1 VYDLYQPLPELEALK
16 RTWLPMLK
24 LLRRFTGVQLY
35 TTNYD
40 LVIEEALSQL
50 GVADT
55 GVDTGW
61 RGSTKRTLDTQL
73 WGTRPDFTKPL
84 LTKLH
89 GSVNWSW
96 VRDEIHISDPAYK
109 GDHKRHPILYPGFKG
124 RPAQE
129 PFSLFHRH
137 LQHALRDADLV
148 IVIGFAFRDE
158 HINQLFIDE
167 VGPRTA
173 VYVIDVRAPVR
184 APLSGDRFEVL
195 GEGEG
200 FTDSVVRELSDRLDS
215 TTRRR
220 TTVTA

>member
-1 VYDLYQPLPELEALK
+1 
-16 RTWLPMLK
+16 
-24 LLRRFTGVQLY
+24 
-35 TTNYD
+35 
-40 LVIEEALSQL
+40 
-50 GVADT
+50 
-55 GVDTGW
+55 
-61 RGSTKRTLDTQL
+61 
-73 WGTRPDFTKPL
+73 
-84 LTKLH
+84 
-89 GSVNWSW
+89 
-96 VRDEIHISDPAYK
+96 
-109 GDHKRHPILYPGFKG
+109 
-124 RPAQE
+124 
-129 PFSLFHRH
+129 
-137 LQHALRDADLV
+137 LRDADLV